1 VVSPW
6 GDRTTCTL
14 FFCFFVLLL
23 LQLLQFYILIVLH
36 SGPIL
41 SGWEAWEEHP

>member
-1 VVSPW
+1 VLVSPW
-6 GDRTTCTL
+6 GDL
-14 FFCFFVLLL
+14 DCFFVLL
-23 LQLLQFYILIVLH
+23 LLQFYILIVLH